1 MTLIVCMNNYM
12 SRLEKKALEE
22 DNQKFASKKMGFIIY
37 LPGWIPILLALFL
50 MAMGMASEASPY
62 IMMGSMLALVCG
74 SLGQLRAKIIQQNQ
88 TIQILQEKLDEVS
101 GTAD

>member
-1 MTLIVCMNNYM
+1 MNSYM
-12 SRLEKKALEE
+12 SRLEKKAQEE
-22 DNQKFASKKMGFIIY
+22 DNQKFASKKQGIFIF
-37 LPGWIPILLALFL
+37 LPCWIPILLALFL

-62 IMMGSMLALVCG
+62 IMMGSMLSLVCA

-88 TIQILQEKLDEVS
+88 TIQILHEKLDKVS